1 MVKLRLKRTGKKF
14 NACYKVVAADARAPR
29 DGRFIEEL
37 GHYDPHA
44 KTLVLNYELVTKYL
58 NEGAKPTDTV
68 RTLLKK
74 DNFYANYIS
83 EKTK

>member
-14 NACYKVVAADARAPR
+14 HATYKIVAADARAPR
-29 DGRFIEEL
+29 DGRFIEVL
-37 GHYDPHA
+37 GHYDPHS
-44 KTLVLNYELVTKYL
+44 KQLVLDKELVTKWL

-74 DNFYANYIS
+74 DDFYSNYVAS
-83 EKTK
+83 KK

>member
-14 NACYKVVAADARAPR
+14 HATYKIVASDARSPR

-44 KTLVLNYELVTKYL
+44 KALHLNKELVTKYL

-68 RTLLKK
+68 RTLLKQ
-74 DNFYANYIS
+74 DNFYADYVAS
-83 EKTK
+83 KK